1 MGTFFWLAV
10 EAGVADLA
18 EPAEAGGFGLNF
30 DILDTNLINLAI
42 LLGVLVYFGRGLLGK
57 ILAQRRTEIET
68 AIQEAE
74 QRQREA
80 AEKLTA
86 EQQKL
91 AQARAEVERIRA
103 SAQES
108 AKAAKE
114 EILAQAAQDIQRLKE
129 TAVRD
134 TVSDQERAIAELR
147 QRVVALALQQA
158 ESQITST
165 LNTEADQRKLLDRSL
180 TLLGDRP

>member
-10 EAGVADLA
+10 EAGADLV
-18 EPAEAGGFGLNF
+18 EPAEAGGLGINF
-30 DILDTNLINLAI
+30 NILETNLINLAI
-42 LLGVLVYFGRGLLGK
+42 LLGVLGYFGKGLLGK
-57 ILAQRRTEIET
+57 ILAQRRTEIQS

-80 AEKLTA
+80 AEKLTG
-86 EQQKL
+86 EQEKL
-91 AQARAEVERIRA
+91 AQARAEVERIRS

-108 AKAAKE
+108 AKAARE
-114 EILAQAAQDIQRLKE
+114 AVLAQAAQDIQRLKE
-129 TAVRD
+129 TAARD

-158 ESQITST
+158 ESQIAAT
-165 LNTEADQRKLLDRSL
+165 LKSEDDQRKLLDRSL
-180 TLLGDRP
+180 SLLGDRS